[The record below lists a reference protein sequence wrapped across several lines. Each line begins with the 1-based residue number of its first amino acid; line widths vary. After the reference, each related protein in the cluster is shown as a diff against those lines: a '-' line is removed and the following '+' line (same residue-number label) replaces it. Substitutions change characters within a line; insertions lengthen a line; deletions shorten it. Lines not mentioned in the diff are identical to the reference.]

1 MMISLHSVLAIADT
15 MKKLPTIVAIASGA
29 LMALAFIVG
38 FFKGFR
44 KVGWNGL
51 IWATA
56 GTIFLLISRSINPTG
71 SVTRKFVYAMLIALA
86 CIAGALALYGVL
98 AYYLRPRVRWVKDNV
113 NGDTTLAEY
122 GLEFEPEYLDYDGE
136 NESNPY
142 GKRIQRTG
150 FTPPCFAFRLLGGLT
165 CAINVG
171 VILWAIASALLLAIN
186 ATSLAQKNIGLVLQ
200 EKNVQKVLE
209 FAQLALLEAM
219 CIGVVI
225 LVAKKGYSNG
235 LINSIRVILITFG
248 TMAAIGGCFY
258 LPFSKFASDN
268 SDAWYLLTNFTNR
281 CIKALD
287 GKVPF
292 FDKQLGQ
299 ILAGACLSC
308 VAVAIMVGLNV
319 LLKKCCR
326 FVSKTGPTKL
336 VDTVL
341 SCVLYMAIGA
351 AVCVAIWFVLA
362 TMDHFGLFH
371 ISEVLAPKAH
381 LSNGLYNFGKYLLDK
396 LLAL

>member
-1 MMISLHSVLAIADT
+1 MMISLHSILAIADT

-29 LMALAFIVG
+29 LMALAFIIG
-38 FFKGFR
+38 FLKGFR

-56 GTIFLLISRSINPTG
+56 GAVFLLISRSINPTG

-98 AYYLRPRVRWVKDNV
+98 AYYLRPKVRWVKDNV

-150 FTPPCFAFRLLGGLT
+150 FTPPCFAFRLLGGIT

-171 VILWAIASALLLAIN
+171 VILWALASFVLLCIN
-186 ATSLAQKNIGLVLQ
+186 ATSLSQENVGLVLQ
-200 EKNVQKVLE
+200 EKNVQKFLE
-209 FAQLALLEAM
+209 FAQLAFLEMM
-219 CIGVVI
+219 CVGVVI
-225 LVAKKGYSNG
+225 LVAKKGYTNG
-235 LINSIRVILITFG
+235 LINSLRVIIITFG
-248 TMAAIGGCFY
+248 TLGLIGLCFY
-258 LPFSKFASDN
+258 LPFSEYASSTETGWN
-268 SDAWYLLTNFTNR
+268 FLTNFTNR

-292 FDKQLGQ
+292 LDKELGQ
-299 ILAGACLSC
+299 ILAGACMSC
-308 VAVAIMVGLNV
+308 VVAVIMVGLNV
-319 LLKKCCR
+319 VLKKCCR

-336 VDTVL
+336 VDMVL